1 MRMEVEKIKEELRER
16 EERWNKEREEVKGR
30 IEKLERE
37 LEEWKWERKEGKEKR
52 KGTSEKEGGGFKGGV
67 KGGEGD
73 MKERVEGILK
83 ELGVGVEGKI
93 DEVRKI
99 KAGRKEKG
107 EMVIVRMTSEE
118 VKRRILESKWK
129 LKGKDVWIEEDLTW
143 EERRIRWNARRVALE
158 REWKGRGREDSVI
171 DYVLGSMKTRE
182 KISGM
187 MVEDCVDSDHH
198 PFVVKIARAKGGR
211 GKSEGRNRRMSRWIW
226 TDEGK
231 EEFREAIGELPRMEG
246 EVREV
251 WEEMR
256 RQVKDILEKGNKK
269 RRDRIRRGWWDEE
282 CEEKKGKGA
291 KEMEKSGGV

>member
-1 MRMEVEKIKEELRER
+1 MEVEEIKEELRER

-37 LEEWKWERKEGKEKR
+37 LEGWKWERKEGEEKR
-52 KGTSEKEGGGFKGGV
+52 KGTSEKEGGGFKGVREMQEWEDRVKRLKKRWEMKEKGDRRQNLFLKGV

-83 ELGVGVEGKI
+83 ELGVGVKGKI

-99 KAGRKEKG
+99 EAGRKEKG

-158 REWKGRGREDSVI
+158 RGWKGS
-171 DYVLGSMKTRE
+171 K
-182 KISGM
+182 
-187 MVEDCVDSDHH
+187 
-198 PFVVKIARAKGGR
+198 ARVG
-211 GKSEGRNRRMSRWIW
+211 
-226 TDEGK
+226 
-231 EEFREAIGELPRMEG
+231 
-246 EVREV
+246 
-251 WEEMR
+251 
-256 RQVKDILEKGNKK
+256 
-269 RRDRIRRGWWDEE
+269 
-282 CEEKKGKGA
+282 
-291 KEMEKSGGV
+291 